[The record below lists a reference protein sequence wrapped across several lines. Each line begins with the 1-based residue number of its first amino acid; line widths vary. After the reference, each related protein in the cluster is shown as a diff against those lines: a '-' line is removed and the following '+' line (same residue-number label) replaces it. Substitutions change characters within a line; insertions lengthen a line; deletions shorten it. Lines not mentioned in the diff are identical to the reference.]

1 MPTRSAAGCR
11 CSPAP
16 ASWTSPTPIP
26 SSSSRRRARAEP
38 TPGGPEPAGSG
49 PPGNRTN
56 EEEEAGMSNQ
66 ATALEPPPPTSVVDE
81 RMAEV
86 SLLTKLLRRPEL
98 GALMAAAVIG
108 LFFALTTDDFG
119 TLDGAANWTDVAST
133 IGIPAVAVALL
144 MIGGEFDL
152 SAGVMT
158 GTAGLL
164 MGLLA
169 TELDMN
175 MWLAIVVTLLF
186 AATIGFINGT
196 VVIRTKLPSFIVT
209 LATFF
214 ILQGVN
220 LGVTKEITGTV
231 RVSGLSEVSGYNS
244 AFDVFGST
252 FSTYDFRVSV
262 LWWVAITIIATWVLS
277 RTRVG
282 NWIFGVGGDQV
293 AARNVGVPVSRVKIG
308 LFMTTAMA
316 GALVG
321 IMIALRLSSVQASQG
336 VGEEFTYIIA
346 AVVGGCLLT
355 GGYGSAI
362 GAAIGALIIGMAFI
376 GIQFSGWD
384 TDWRFLFL
392 GVILLLAVLVNNF
405 VRRSAEGARR

>member
-1 MPTRSAAGCR
+1 MSDQAL
-11 CSPAP
+11 
-16 ASWTSPTPIP
+16 
-26 SSSSRRRARAEP
+26 AEP
-38 TPGGPEPAGSG
+38 PGA
-49 PPGNRTN
+49 
-56 EEEEAGMSNQ
+56 
-66 ATALEPPPPTSVVDE
+66 PPPTSVVDD
-81 RMAEV
+81 RMADV
-86 SLLTKLLRRPEL
+86 SFVTKLLRRPEL
-98 GALMAAAVIG
+98 GAALAALVVL
-108 LFFALTTDDFG
+108 LFFSFTTDEFG

-133 IGIPAVAVALL
+133 LGIPAVAVALL

-158 GTAGLL
+158 GSAGLV

-175 MWLAIVVTLLF
+175 IWFAIVLTFVF
-186 AATIGFINGT
+186 AATIGFINGMM
-196 VVIRTKLPSFIVT
+196 VVKTKLPSFIVT

-214 ILQGVN
+214 ILQGAN
-220 LGVTKEITGTV
+220 LGVTKEITGSV
-231 RVSGLSEVSGYNS
+231 RVGGLNEVSGYQS
-244 AFDVFGST
+244 AFDIFGGS
-252 FSTYDFRVSV
+252 FSEYDFRISV
-262 LWWVAITIIATWVLS
+262 IWWVVDHDP
-277 RTRVG
+277 
-282 NWIFGVGGDQV
+282 GD
-293 AARNVGVPVSRVKIG
+293 
-308 LFMTTAMA
+308 L
-316 GALVG
+316 GALPHSRRQLDLRRRRRRRRRPQRRRAGRAREDRPLHDDVARRG
-321 IMIALRLSSVQASQG
+321 ARRDHRGARLSSVQASQG

-392 GVILLLAVLVNNF
+392 GVILLMAVLVNNF